1 MLLCDICI
9 TFYEL
14 WICKKKKKEKTFRY
28 KSELFRIWIQIF
40 VLPMRFIVEAEN
52 PFGPFRKGEPAAS
65 ASVQASTMQISSP
78 FIELVGKGMS
88 FFWSFLANLT

>member
-1 MLLCDICI
+1 
-9 TFYEL
+9 
-14 WICKKKKKEKTFRY
+14 
-28 KSELFRIWIQIF
+28 
-40 VLPMRFIVEAEN
+40 MRFIVEAEN
-52 PFGPFRKGEPAAS
+52 PFGLFRKGEPAAS